1 MSKSGVSID
10 ILDLVN
16 DPIKI
21 AIWFEIMREDGITA
35 KEISKRL
42 DLKGTNIYYHLK
54 HLKDNKLIISKS
66 KVVPG
71 TNLLEKTYNINKKFY
86 GTEEIDLRQ
95 EIRDSP
101 KKMRDTALFQLYLA
115 AFAVG
120 KQIIEITNMS
130 NEEIKEQIDN
140 KTLPFS
146 KFILF
151 TAQDL
156 RKATDILFDSISS
169 LDRIRE
175 GKDQAEY
182 EKDANHGILLGLI
195 SLLK

>member
-16 DPIKI
+16 NPIKI

-86 GTEEIDLRQ
+86 ESEERDLRL
-95 EIRDSP
+95 EFIDSP
-101 KKMRDTALFQLYLA
+101 KKMRDVILFQLYLT
-115 AFAVG
+115 AFVIG
-120 KQIIEITNMS
+120 KQIMEISNMS
-130 NEEIKEQIDN
+130 TAEIKEQIDN

-146 KFILF
+146 KIVLCNE
-151 TAQDL
+151 QDL
-156 RKATDILFDSISS
+156 KKATDLLTNSISS
-169 LDRIRE
+169 LDLIRE
-175 GKDQAEY
+175 GEDQAEY
-182 EKDANHGILLGLI
+182 EKNAEYGILLGLV
-195 SLLK
+195 SMFK